1 MFLKKGEIIMPRAS
15 ILLMKVFNN
24 KFFCLA
30 IFVISI
36 LFICCMD
43 SVRASGDNLIEN
55 GWTLSG
61 LLVITS

>member
-1 MFLKKGEIIMPRAS
+1 MPRAS

-55 GWTLSG
+55 GSSKG
-61 LLVITS
+61 LDDHSRLQR